1 MKCSLI
7 LVFFIFNANTIF
19 SQQKNCFDIARK
31 GTLNEI
37 ITEYNSNNKVID
49 SVDTNST
56 SMLILA
62 CYRGNEDVAKFMV
75 QKKANLDYVSGN
87 GTALMSCIVKGN
99 FEMADILLKN
109 KANPNLADAN
119 GITAL
124 MYAVQFQNE
133 KMVKLLLENK
143 ADKSIADKQ
152 GKTAFE
158 YAVFSKNE
166 LITNLLK

>member
-1 MKCSLI
+1 MKYILI
-7 LVFFIFNANTIF
+7 LVFIINSNEII
-19 SQQKNCFDIARK
+19 SQRKNCFDIARK
-31 GTLNEI
+31 GTLDEI

-166 LITNLLK
+166 LIINLLK

>member
-1 MKCSLI
+1 MKYILI
-7 LVFFIFNANTIF
+7 LVFIINSNEII
-19 SQQKNCFDIARK
+19 SQRKNCFDIARK
-31 GTLNEI
+31 GTLDEI

-87 GTALMSCIVKGN
+87 GTALMACVVKGN
-99 FEMADILLKN
+99 FEMAEILLKN

-124 MYAVQFQNE
+124 MFAVQFQNE
-133 KMVKLLLENK
+133 KMVNLLLENK
-143 ADKSIADKQ
+143 ANKNSADKQ